1 MGSLLIKLFVL
12 LMLAGML
19 SSFVLAWCFWFKLSA
34 QVRLMIW
41 RQRILLSAAF
51 SGIVR
56 YGFTPPRRLL
66 VAPLPGTDA
75 HPWSYRLL
83 AVALGTFCGSFRA
96 RCGTRL
102 PYPLLSSEYDI
113 LDAVPAQVTML
124 A

>member
-1 MGSLLIKLFVL
+1 MALLVQAL
-12 LMLAGML
+12 L
-19 SSFVLAWCFWFKLSA
+19 SSSINDLAPADTAVSP
-34 QVRLMIW
+34 
-41 RQRILLSAAF
+41 F

-56 YGFTPPRRLL
+56 YGFTAPRRLL

-75 HPWSYRLL
+75 HAWSYRLW
-83 AVALGTFCGSFRA
+83 AAALGTFCGSFRA

-102 PYPLLSSEYDI
+102 PYPLLSSEYDF